1 MGSIFTLMLSVKYAC
16 KFGFF
21 LANDSEELL
30 TLTNEIESSFCVGDK
45 FSSGNDTLSNIRTI
59 MSRFY
64 PWLKIEQILTCIEV
78 ESGYGFYVKDFF
90 IPRTVKFPTGEIRF
104 LVARTDLMENSSC
117 LINPLLVN
125 FLLNGTTVTLDK
137 GPQMPIVVTS
147 IMAYGV
153 NLLQAVG
160 EFNGNSIIIVAV
172 MSPISS
178 VSIAVQDYVAPVV
191 TSRDSG
197 DSDPE
202 IAKGASRI
210 SLNCP
215 ISFNCIKT
223 PVKGQSCNH
232 HQLDQRN
239 RTATIDQSSTSP
251 HFSAQRVSKALSH
264 SFGPLPL
271 LSSNILQRPI
281 TRPRSHRDRRVQ
293 TPSPSR
299 RFTSLQLP
307 PLLPPPPAA
316 SELERKWRPTGRM
329 RGSLSGQEYID
340 AYSQFITRPPH
351 VTTTTTATSQAS
363 SSRTPQ
369 MLSGIT
375 FPPHMRPPHVTTTTA
390 ATSQV
395 SSRRTPQ
402 ELSGITIP
410 PHMINARNKM
420 AQVSQTQHH
429 TTPMAQVSQTQQELS
444 GITTPLQLIEAV
456 DRMDQVTTPLHII
469 ESRNRLARVS
479 QTVQLSATNGESSS
493 TPSQN
498 LS

>member
-90 IPRTVKFPTGEIRF
+90 IPRTVKFPTGEI
-104 LVARTDLMENSSC
+104 
-117 LINPLLVN
+117 
-125 FLLNGTTVTLDK
+125 DK

-232 HQLDQRN
+232 HQQLDQRN